1 MKDILNLPAFT
12 ANRCRLTISLGFV
25 LFLIA
30 SQSGCIFKPNT
41 KITPTVSQAIL
52 NAKTASFEELL
63 NLIAS
68 YNKIN
73 ELSSGSLKLTLE
85 RKISGEKWER
95 WKSAPGY
102 ILLKRP
108 DSVRLA
114 LRSPLGTEF
123 EMVSVGDDLSAWIPS
138 KHRFY
143 IGKNSAKE
151 LSSEGVSVTMRGP
164 HIFNA
169 IIPNIF
175 EPNSPQLRISME
187 EEKDARFKYY
197 IISFLKDDG
206 SRRIHAFR
214 RIWIERSKLVICRQ
228 QLYLED
234 GQVESDVQYE
244 YSDTEKKEGLSLPHK
259 IHVDRSLDGYTLTM
273 EFNSESWR
281 INSGLEDKA
290 FVLPTPPGAEIIHLG
305 EKTRNGAS

>member
-1 MKDILNLPAFT
+1 MKEIPKLPAFT
-12 ANRCRLTISLGFV
+12 ASQRRDMISLGLV
-25 LFLIA
+25 LSLA
-30 SQSGCIFKPNT
+30 LWQLGCVKHIDPYKVPPNY
-41 KITPTVSQAIL
+41 Q

-73 ELSSGSLKLTLE
+73 ELSSNGLKLTLE
-85 RKISGEKWER
+85 RKISDEKVER

-102 ILLKRP
+102 VLLKRP

-151 LSSEGVSVTMRGP
+151 LNSEGVSVTMRGP
-164 HIFNA
+164 HLFNA
-169 IIPNIF
+169 IIPNTID
-175 EPNSPQLRISME
+175 PNSPELRISME
-187 EEKDARFKYY
+187 EDKDAESKYY
-197 IISFLKDDG
+197 IISFYKDTG

-214 RIWIERSKLVICRQ
+214 RIWIERSKLVIWRQ
-228 QLYLED
+228 QFYLED
-234 GQVESDVQYE
+234 GQVESDVQYA
-244 YSDTEKKEGLSLPHK
+244 YSDTEKKDSLNLPHK
-259 IHVDRSLDGYTLTM
+259 IHVDRPLDGYTLTM
-273 EFNSESWR
+273 EFNNESWR
-281 INSGLEDKA
+281 INSGLDEKA
-290 FVLPTPPGAEIIHLG
+290 FILPAPPGVEIIHLN
-305 EKTRNGAS
+305 KIPKNGAP